1 MRFHRPDRSDAESA
15 STLSIRSMNDPA
27 ERSAREILRR
37 AIERLAGERTSDEAE
52 GSVSGATDAQRG
64 AGDQRSL
71 ADEVREVQEGRRR
84 RAESAAIRSSE
95 DIEDVLAKTYAAA
108 AERRA
113 EERAEYLLEGDP
125 IEETPL
131 GLESAEDAPHIEVRR
146 DPA

>member
-1 MRFHRPDRSDAESA
+1 
-15 STLSIRSMNDPA
+15 MNDPA
-27 ERSAREILRR
+27 ERSAREILKR
-37 AIERLAGERTSDEAE
+37 AIERLAGERPLDEVESRETANTVGPQTE
-52 GSVSGATDAQRG
+52 H
-64 AGDQRSL
+64 DQRSL
-71 ADEVREVQEGRRR
+71 AEEVREVQEGRRR

-95 DIEDVLAKTYAAA
+95 DIEDVLARTYAAA

-131 GLESAEDAPHIEVRR
+131 GLESGEGAPQIEVRR